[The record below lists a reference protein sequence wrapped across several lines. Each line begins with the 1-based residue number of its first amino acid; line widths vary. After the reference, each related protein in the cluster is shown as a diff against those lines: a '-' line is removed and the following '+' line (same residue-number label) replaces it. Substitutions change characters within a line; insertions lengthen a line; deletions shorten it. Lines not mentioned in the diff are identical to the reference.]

1 MEAIDYR
8 RYPILFVDD
17 EEENLEIFRIHFR
30 DTFTIRTAGTAEEG
44 LSVLEQEFVALVL
57 SDQRMP
63 GMTGMEFLREARRRH
78 PEVVTMLITAYSDL
92 DVLAE
97 SAGGGE
103 LYGYILKPWEPKDL
117 KMALKRGLEHYY
129 LLSERDR
136 LHREQIETLKKMAR
150 ANKLSAVGTLAAG
163 IAHEIRNPLVSIQT
177 FLELVPQKLAALP
190 LADPGGLDREYWET
204 FHSLSLGEIQRIRR
218 LISELVNLARSPSPP
233 DFQEV
238 DLAEVV
244 APMVELTRKEADK
257 KGVAIRAGVAP
268 GLPRV
273 RMDRGKI
280 KQALLNLIL
289 NALQA
294 VDSGGHVEVEARPGR
309 TAMVEIVVRD
319 QGKGIPPE
327 IQEQVFDPFFTT
339 REAGEGVGLGL
350 TVCHQIVEEH
360 GGEIAIHSEPGRGT
374 EVRLILPVTG
384 PSVE

>member
-1 MEAIDYR
+1 
-8 RYPILFVDD
+8 
-17 EEENLEIFRIHFR
+17 
-30 DTFTIRTAGTAEEG
+30 
-44 LSVLEQEFVALVL
+44 
-57 SDQRMP
+57 
-63 GMTGMEFLREARRRH
+63 
-78 PEVVTMLITAYSDL
+78 
-92 DVLAE
+92 
-97 SAGGGE
+97 
-103 LYGYILKPWEPKDL
+103 
-117 KMALKRGLEHYY
+117 
-129 LLSERDR
+129 
-136 LHREQIETLKKMAR
+136 
-150 ANKLSAVGTLAAG
+150 
-163 IAHEIRNPLVSIQT
+163 
-177 FLELVPQKLAALP
+177 